1 MKFYIAS
8 SFANKEKVREAAH
21 FLKEAGHVQTYDWT
35 ANLRASSIEELELYG
50 ILEKKAVL
58 EADFII
64 VLLPAGKGSHI
75 ELGMALGQGK
85 TVYLLSE
92 TEELFIIEETSTFY
106 YLPEVRILVGE
117 LGDNME
123 SILKSIE
130 QEKAFNDCH

>member
-8 SFANKEKVREAAH
+8 SFANKDKVREAAS

-35 ANLRASSIEELELYG
+35 ANMRACSIAELELYG
-50 ILEKKAVL
+50 KLEKKAVL

-85 TVYLLSE
+85 PVYLLSE
-92 TEELFIIEETSTFY
+92 TEELFSFDVTSTFY
-106 YLPEVRILVGE
+106 YLPEVRIVVGE
-117 LGDNME
+117 LG
-123 SILKSIE
+123 KSIE
-130 QEKAFNDCH
+130 SIQKSIVQEKSVQ